1 MMRLKRAGT
10 KRTRGQTLTLKV
22 MEYTV
27 YNKMYLIRVLGETIL
42 LADKQQVSMIA

>member
-27 YNKMYLIRVLGETIL
+27 YNKICLIRVLGEIYSTGRQ
-42 LADKQQVSMIA
+42 AAS